1 MERQF
6 TSFLALLCVANLCST
21 VHGFSPSSQRRAFG
35 LVNQHAQTH
44 APTYTRVWMADEDT
58 ANGDDSVEASE
69 ETVEASEETVEVS
82 EVDESK
88 AAAESEEDIE
98 LTALKEEIKQLE
110 STLKSKRTNLSY
122 TQESAEEYTKSG
134 YARKVAEMENM
145 RRLRSVSN
153 FVCDEG

>member
-6 TSFLALLCVANLCST
+6 TSFLALLCVANLCSI
-21 VHGFSPSSQRRAFG
+21 HGFSPSSQRRAFG
-35 LVNQHAQTH
+35 LVSQHAQTH
-44 APTYTRVWMADEDT
+44 ARTYTRVWMADEDT
-58 ANGDDSVEASE
+58 ANGDD
-69 ETVEASEETVEVS
+69 TVEVSEETVEVS
-82 EVDESK
+82 EGDESK

-98 LTALKEEIKQLE
+98 LAALKEEIKELE

-153 FVCDEG
+153 FVCCMVMKANKG